1 MRCAARRFR
10 AATPMIEPPDMRRL
24 SPAVDADGGA
34 GSGPS
39 AHRSPG
45 RIVVAGGAPAA
56 RERLARRLAA
66 RWRVRLLDD
75 TRDLPGPLRPC
86 PNLVLV
92 LVQDMD
98 AETARLVRSL
108 RGTRPGLTASI
119 VLLAARPGP
128 ASALRAV
135 AAGADE
141 LLPADVPH
149 DELLLR
155 LRARIDLARARA
167 RAARRERMARRAAAD
182 VARRRDE
189 FLAVV
194 SHELRTP
201 LGAILIWTQLLR
213 GAERQQAPDER
224 ALDMIERS
232 ARSLAQLI
240 DDLLDVSRMVTGKLR
255 VERRPIDLGAVV
267 AAAVESAR
275 LGAEARGVELAARIA
290 PDLPAVEGDP
300 VRLQQVAANLISN
313 AVKFTPREGRV
324 EVTLSRHGHD
334 MRLVVADTG
343 VGIEPEFLPY
353 VFERFTQ
360 ADSTSTRRYKGLGL
374 GLSIARHLVE
384 RHGGHIEAFSRGV
397 DLGTTFTVTLPL
409 AAREERPPDPPPAES
424 EPAELEGLRVFLVD
438 DEADARDAI
447 CLLLRQSGATVKAF
461 GSAAEAFEAVKAER
475 PHVLLSDIAMPGE
488 DGYSL
493 MQRLRALPRAQ
504 GGGVRAAALT
514 AYAGAEDRAR
524 ALAAGYD
531 EHLVKPVDPAELIR
545 AAARLGRGASSA
557 PRHGGGV

>member
-1 MRCAARRFR
+1 MDGRGRLTGPYGAHH
-10 AATPMIEPPDMRRL
+10 L
-24 SPAVDADGGA
+24 SPPAQDAASGSRSDGIA
-34 GSGPS
+34 RPS
-39 AHRSPG
+39 RD
-45 RIVVAGGAPAA
+45 RILVAGGALAV
-56 RERLARRLAA
+56 RQSLARRLAT
-66 RWRVRLLDD
+66 RWRVQMMEEAG
-75 TRDLPGPLRPC
+75 DLRAALRPS
-86 PNLVLV
+86 PHLVLV
-92 LVQDMD
+92 VVDD
-98 AETARLVRSL
+98 VDVETVDLVRSIRATR
-108 RGTRPGLTASI
+108 RG
-119 VLLAARPGP
+119 LAASLVIMATAAGP
-128 ASALRAV
+128 AASLRAL

-141 LLPADVPH
+141 LLPADLPE
-149 DELLLR
+149 DELLVR
-155 LRARIDLARARA
+155 LRARVALGRSRA
-167 RAARRERMARRAAAD
+167 RAARRARVACRKAAEE
-182 VARRRDE
+182 ARRRDE

-213 GAERQQAPDER
+213 GGEGERAPDDR

-255 VERRPIDLGAVV
+255 VERRPMDLGAVV

-275 LGAEARGVELAARIA
+275 LGAAARGVELDVHLA
-290 PDLPAVEGDP
+290 PNLPPVEGDP

-324 EVTLSRHGHD
+324 DVSLSRVGAGA
-334 MRLVVADTG
+334 RLLVADTG
-343 VGIEPEFLPY
+343 VGIEPEFLPH

-384 RHGGHIEAFSRGV
+384 RHGGRIEAFSRGM
-397 DLGTTFTVTLPL
+397 DQGTTFTVTLPL
-409 AAREERPPDPPPAES
+409 AVRAAQALEPPPAES
-424 EPAELEGLRVFLVD
+424 DGAELDGLSVFLVD

-447 CLLLRQSGATVKAF
+447 CMLLRQSGATVKAF
-461 GSAAEAFEAVKAER
+461 GSASEAFDAVKAER

-493 MQRLRALPRAQ
+493 MQRLRALPPTQ
-504 GGGVRAAALT
+504 GGAVRAAALT

-531 EHLVKPVDPAELIR
+531 EHLVKPVNPSELIR
-545 AAARLGRGASSA
+545 AAARLGRGAAEA
-557 PRHGGGV
+557 PPGREGL

>member
-1 MRCAARRFR
+1 MDGRGRLTGPHGAHH
-10 AATPMIEPPDMRRL
+10 L
-24 SPAVDADGGA
+24 SPPAQDAASGSRSDGIA
-34 GSGPS
+34 RPS
-39 AHRSPG
+39 RD
-45 RIVVAGGAPAA
+45 RILVAGGALAV
-56 RERLARRLAA
+56 RQSLARRLAT
-66 RWRVRLLDD
+66 RWRVQMMEEAG
-75 TRDLPGPLRPC
+75 DLRAALRPS
-86 PNLVLV
+86 PHLVLV
-92 LVQDMD
+92 VVDD
-98 AETARLVRSL
+98 VDVETVDLVRSIRATR
-108 RGTRPGLTASI
+108 RG
-119 VLLAARPGP
+119 LAASLVIMATAAGP
-128 ASALRAV
+128 AASLRAL

-141 LLPADVPH
+141 LLPADLPE
-149 DELLLR
+149 DELRVR
-155 LRARIDLARARA
+155 LRARVALGRSRA
-167 RAARRERMARRAAAD
+167 RAARRERVACRKAAEE
-182 VARRRDE
+182 ARRRDE

-213 GAERQQAPDER
+213 GGEGERAPDDR

-255 VERRPIDLGAVV
+255 VERRPMDLGAVV

-275 LGAEARGVELAARIA
+275 LGAAARGVELDVHLA
-290 PDLPAVEGDP
+290 PNLPPVEGDP

-324 EVTLSRHGHD
+324 DVSLSRVGAGA
-334 MRLVVADTG
+334 RLVVADTG
-343 VGIEPEFLPY
+343 VGIEPEFLPH

-384 RHGGHIEAFSRGV
+384 RHGGRIEAFSRGM
-397 DLGTTFTVTLPL
+397 DQGTTFTVTLPL
-409 AAREERPPDPPPAES
+409 AVRAAQALEPPPAES
-424 EPAELEGLRVFLVD
+424 DGAELDGLSVFLVD

-447 CLLLRQSGATVKAF
+447 CMLLRQSGATVKAF
-461 GSAAEAFEAVKAER
+461 GSASEAFDAVKAER

-493 MQRLRALPRAQ
+493 MQRLRALPPTQ
-504 GGGVRAAALT
+504 GGAVRAAALT

-531 EHLVKPVDPAELIR
+531 EHLVKPVNPSELIR
-545 AAARLGRGASSA
+545 AAARLGRGAAEA
-557 PRHGGGV
+557 PPGSEGL